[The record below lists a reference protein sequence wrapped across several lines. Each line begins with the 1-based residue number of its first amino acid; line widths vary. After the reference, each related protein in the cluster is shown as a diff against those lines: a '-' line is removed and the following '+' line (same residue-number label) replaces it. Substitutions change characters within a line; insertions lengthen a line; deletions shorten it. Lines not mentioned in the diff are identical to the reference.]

1 MVYSLA
7 YRRPFH
13 VTSSRDSLNG
23 DEKQR
28 SINESIQSGSSHM
41 SSGIPD
47 ALSFD
52 RIISG
57 GTCPVRIPIV
67 RLLIN
72 LTHPSLSLSQ

>member
-7 YRRPFH
+7 YRRPSH
-13 VTSSRDSLNG
+13 IASSRDSLSG
-23 DEKQR
+23 DEKQK
-28 SINESIQSGSSHM
+28 SINESIQSGSSGT

-57 GTCPVRIPIV
+57 GTCPVRMQ
-67 RLLIN
+67 LLGC
-72 LTHPSLSLSQ
+72 